1 MPVTHGVTG
10 SSPVRTAKA
19 NSKLKKNPEIQKFR
33 DFFRINECD
42 VQCICL

>member
-1 MPVTHGVTG
+1 MRFHETIGE
-10 SSPVRTAKA
+10 SPVRTAKA